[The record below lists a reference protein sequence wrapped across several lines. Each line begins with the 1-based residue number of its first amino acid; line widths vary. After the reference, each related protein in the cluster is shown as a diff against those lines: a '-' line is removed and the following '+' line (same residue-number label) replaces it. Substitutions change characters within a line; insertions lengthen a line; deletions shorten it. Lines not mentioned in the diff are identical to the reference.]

1 MTKFYV
7 VNVHVIE
14 NCHHDTKEDKK
25 YFMIPPYAEK
35 IWHSFTEEEQQA
47 RLKEMEEATS

>member
-1 MTKFYV
+1 VEKSYV

-14 NCHHDTKEDKK
+14 NYLQDIKEDKK

-35 IWHSFTEEEQQA
+35 FGTVLQMKNNS
-47 RLKEMEEATS
+47 LD

>member
-1 MTKFYV
+1 MEIQGTLKK
-7 VNVHVIE
+7 VHPEILRGE
-14 NCHHDTKEDKK
+14 FKCR
-25 YFMIPPYAEK
+25 K